1 MTRFSHT
8 INMAIFWLFILL
20 VIVLSLAN
28 WGIILFSIVDTVMI
42 HTAKAILVYKIWAS
56 IAISAVILSHAF
68 FYQIMYDPTISRRI
82 LSWVDQH
89 STVLVV
95 WLSLGYIN
103 TYLVDLF
110 YIKEKYTQYEL
121 LQYGINVTSSTL
133 AMFPILNIVI
143 YYSIIK
149 KMHKKMHLLSGKELI
164 ILYFKGQLI
173 TYLIRVK
180 QKEIR

>member
-1 MTRFSHT
+1 M
-8 INMAIFWLFILL
+8 
-20 VIVLSLAN
+20 
-28 WGIILFSIVDTVMI
+28 
-42 HTAKAILVYKIWAS
+42 
-56 IAISAVILSHAF
+56 
-68 FYQIMYDPTISRRI
+68 
-82 LSWVDQH
+82 
-89 STVLVV
+89 
-95 WLSLGYIN
+95 
-103 TYLVDLF
+103 VDLF

>member
-1 MTRFSHT
+1 MARVSHT
-8 INMAIFWLFILL
+8 INMVIFWLFILL

-28 WGIILFSIVDTVMI
+28 WGIILFSIVDIVMI

-56 IAISAVILSHAF
+56 IAISAVILSHAL

-103 TYLVDLF
+103 TYLLIYF
-110 YIKEKYTQYEL
+110 
-121 LQYGINVTSSTL
+121 
-133 AMFPILNIVI
+133 ILKKNIHNMN
-143 YYSIIK
+143 YCN
-149 KMHKKMHLLSGKELI
+149 MGLM
-164 ILYFKGQLI
+164 
-173 TYLIRVK
+173 
-180 QKEIR
+180 

>member
-1 MTRFSHT
+1 MARVSHT
-8 INMAIFWLFILL
+8 INMVIFGLFLL
-20 VIVLSLAN
+20 LAIVLSLAN
-28 WGIILFSIVDTVMI
+28 WGIILFSIADIVMI
-42 HTAKAILVYKIWAS
+42 HSAKAILVYKIWAA

-68 FYQIMYDPTISRRI
+68 FYQIMYDSIISLRI
-82 LSWVDQH
+82 QSWVNQH
-89 STVLVV
+89 STALVV

-121 LQYGINVTSSTL
+121 LQYGINVTSSTI

-143 YYSIIK
+143 YHSIIK
-149 KMHKKMHLLSGKELI
+149 KLRKNAQLLSTKELI
-164 ILYFKGQLI
+164 ILYLKGQLM

-180 QKEIR
+180 Q

>member
-8 INMAIFWLFILL
+8 INMVIFGLFLL
-20 VIVLSLAN
+20 LAIVLSLAN
-28 WGIILFSIVDTVMI
+28 WGIILFSIADIVMI
-42 HTAKAILVYKIWAS
+42 HSAKAILVYKIWAA

-68 FYQIMYDPTISRRI
+68 FYQIMYDSIISLRI
-82 LSWVDQH
+82 QSWVNQH
-89 STVLVV
+89 STALVV

-121 LQYGINVTSSTL
+121 LQYGINVTGSTL

-143 YYSIIK
+143 YHLIIK
-149 KMHKKMHLLSGKELI
+149 KMRKNTHLLSTKELI
-164 ILYFKGQLI
+164 ILYLKGQLI

-180 QKEIR
+180 Q

>member
-1 MTRFSHT
+1 MARVSHT
-8 INMAIFWLFILL
+8 INMVIFWLFIIL

-28 WGIILFSIVDTVMI
+28 WGIILFSIVNIVII
-42 HTAKAILVYKIWAS
+42 HTAKAILVYKIWAALS
-56 IAISAVILSHAF
+56 ISAVILSHAL
-68 FYQIMYDPTISRRI
+68 FYQIMYDPIVSLRI
-82 LSWVDQH
+82 LSWFNQH

-121 LQYGINVTSSTL
+121 LQYRINVTSSTL

-143 YYSIIK
+143 YHSIIK
-149 KMHKKMHLLSGKELI
+149 KMRKKTHLLSTKELI
-164 ILYFKGQLI
+164 ILYFKGQLM

-180 QKEIR
+180 Q

>member
-8 INMAIFWLFILL
+8 INMAIFWLFLL
-20 VIVLSLAN
+20 LAIVLSLAN
-28 WGIILFSIVDTVMI
+28 WGIILFSIVDTVII
-42 HTAKAILVYKIWAS
+42 HSAKAILVYKIWATL
-56 IAISAVILSHAF
+56 AISAVILSHAF
-68 FYQIMYDPTISRRI
+68 FYQIMYDLTISSRI
-82 LSWVDQH
+82 LSWVNQH
-89 STVLVV
+89 STVLAV

-121 LQYGINVTSSTL
+121 LQYRINVTSSTI

-143 YYSIIK
+143 YHSIIK
-149 KMHKKMHLLSGKELI
+149 KMRKNA
-164 ILYFKGQLI
+164 QLM

-180 QKEIR
+180 Q

>member
-1 MTRFSHT
+1 
-8 INMAIFWLFILL
+8 
-20 VIVLSLAN
+20 
-28 WGIILFSIVDTVMI
+28 MI

-56 IAISAVILSHAF
+56 IAISAVILSHAL

-149 KMHKKMHLLSGKELI
+149 KMHLLSGKELI

>member
-1 MTRFSHT
+1 MARISYT
-8 INMAIFWLFILL
+8 INMVIFWLFILL

-28 WGIILFSIVDTVMI
+28 WGIILFSIVNIVII
-42 HTAKAILVYKIWAS
+42 HTAKAILIYKIWAAL
-56 IAISAVILSHAF
+56 AISTVILSHAL
-68 FYQIMYDPTISRRI
+68 FYQIMYDPTISLRI
-82 LSWVDQH
+82 RSWVKQH

-121 LQYGINVTSSTL
+121 LQYRINVTSSTL
-133 AMFPILNIVI
+133 AMFPILNLVI
-143 YYSIIK
+143 YHSIIT
-149 KMHKKMHLLSGKELI
+149 KMRKNTHLLSTKELI
-164 ILYFKGQLI
+164 TLYLKGQLI

-180 QKEIR
+180 Q